1 MYLLVLTLFVWSVIL
16 GSVVF
21 LSCSSKGLFLRKGI
35 VENFSGKLWR
45 GFGRFSSER
54 GRCLVAVV
62 VFAMVAR
69 LLALPILH
77 VPEPRSHDEFS
88 YILAGETFA
97 SGRVTNPTPP
107 LWQFFETEHELSV
120 PTYMSKYPPLQ
131 GLVIAAGILL
141 GNKWIGILLNFGLMC
156 GAIYW
161 MACGFVPTRWA
172 LLAALLP
179 LVHPGIASYW
189 INSYFG
195 GSVAA
200 VGGALAFGAT
210 SRLSRRISTGNENW
224 LVVGAAIM
232 ANSRPFEGALT
243 TFVACSAMAIE
254 LFKRKKFSSLLNRWL
269 MVPALVGLIALTS
282 MLYYNYRV
290 TGDALSMPYVVWQRQ
305 YSPIPIWAWSKLNPA
320 PHYNNQQLKDN
331 YDTTDTIVYKK
342 SATLDAMINWRFVG
356 MMHFFVGITLMPFAV
371 GALFSLR
378 DRSVRPLWLAL
389 LAGFVGI
396 TITAVGFQRHYAGPV
411 TGAIYLLLVQ
421 GFRHLRLFKYRG
433 VAVGIA
439 MARVVL
445 VGCVVG
451 VLCGLY
457 ALPSVNAQA
466 QHQQDEFPRLRIME
480 KLTALPGQH
489 LIVVH
494 YAEGHNPR
502 REYVVNGPDL
512 ENSKVVWARDLGR
525 EKDKELL
532 SHFHDRT
539 VWLFDPDGKPEP
551 HLYTWEEAKTAAL
564 STKVD
569 DSDWKN
575 FEY

>member
-1 MYLLVLTLFVWSVIL
+1 M
-16 GSVVF
+16 
-21 LSCSSKGLFLRKGI
+21 FLRTGI
-35 VENFSGKLWR
+35 VERFSARLWR
-45 GFGRFSSER
+45 SFGDFSRQR
-54 GRCLVAVV
+54 GKCLLLLIVLAI
-62 VFAMVAR
+62 VAR

-97 SGRVTNPTPP
+97 MGRLTNPTPP

-131 GLVIAAGILL
+131 GLVIAVGILL

-161 MACGFVPTRWA
+161 MACGLVPTRWA
-172 LLAALLP
+172 LLAGLLP

-189 INSYFG
+189 VNSYFG

-200 VGGALAFGAT
+200 VGGALVLGAS
-210 SRLSRRISTGNENW
+210 SRLARKISLSSENW
-224 LVVGAAIM
+224 FVVGAAIM

-243 TFVACSAMAIE
+243 AFVAFSTAISALA
-254 LFKRKKFSSLLNRWL
+254 RKKRLHLLFNRWL
-269 MVPALVGLIALTS
+269 VVPTLIGLFTLAS
-282 MLYYNYRV
+282 MLYFNYRV
-290 TGDALSMPYVVWQRQ
+290 TGDPITMPYVEWQRQ
-305 YSPIPIWAWSKLNPA
+305 YSPIPLWAWSKLNPA

-331 YDTTDTIVYKK
+331 YDTTDTIVYRK
-342 SATLDAMINWRFVG
+342 SAGIDAMINGRFVG
-356 MMHFFVGITLMPFAV
+356 LMHFFVGVTLMPFAIWS
-371 GALFSLR
+371 LFSLPDKR
-378 DRSVRPLWLAL
+378 VRPLWLVL
-389 LAGFVGI
+389 LAGLIGI
-396 TITAVGFQRHYAGPV
+396 TVTAVGFQRHYAGPV

-421 GFRHLRLFKYRG
+421 GFRHLRLVKFRD
-433 VAVGIA
+433 VAIGIP
-439 MARVVL
+439 MARVAL
-445 VGCVVG
+445 LGCVLG
-451 VLCGLY
+451 FGCGLY
-457 ALPSVNAQA
+457 TLPAINAQM
-466 QHQQDEFPRLRIME
+466 QHAQDEFPRVRIMQQ
-480 KLTALPGQH
+480 LAALPGKH

-512 ENSKVVWARDLGR
+512 DSSKIVWARDFGT
-525 EKDKELL
+525 EKNKELL
-532 SHFHDRT
+532 NYFHDRT
-539 VWLFDPDGKPEP
+539 VWLFDPDCKPEP
-551 HLYTWEEAKTAAL
+551 HLYSWDEAKTATL